1 LKVNEEVRT
10 MDKNCFLL
18 IVMSVV
24 FVLIMVGMALYDQIS
39 TADKVELKAPFLS
52 VKSERS

>member
-18 IVMSVV
+18 IVMGVV
-24 FVLIMVGMALYDQIS
+24 FVLIMVGVALYDQIS

-52 VKSERS
+52 VRSERS